1 MVARRHISEAEVHA
15 MRKLHTKHAKSTRE
29 IGEIFGV
36 SSATVSY
43 WLRSTTV
50 PGDCRRQAPKMSAER
65 LKELKNR
72 RQNVQKLARII
83 DVRNGRRYARHGSA
97 NALRQALLVH
107 HKIKVSKR
115 TVINDL
121 QALGF
126 KSRRRPRIPSASTA
140 DYERRRVFCNRI
152 KRNGVKADT
161 IVFTDEKFFNTNDYT
176 HKNQWIQ
183 DGVMPEA
190 RELSRWPAR
199 VMVWGAIGI
208 DYRCLRIIPDKASVP
223 SRLDSKSYVRRI
235 LQGAFMNSFDKSRT
249 LMQDGAAC
257 HTSAH
262 TRRYLASKNITL
274 LNGWPARS
282 PDLNPIER
290 LWAILQTR
298 VSTHHPDSVN
308 DLVRAIQTEWDAM
321 PQDTIN
327 KLVRSFDTTA
337 RTVAANAGR
346 WTN

>member
-1 MVARRHISEAEVHA
+1 
-15 MRKLHTKHAKSTRE
+15 MRKMREKTAKSTRE

-43 WLRSTTV
+43 WLRSPAV
-50 PGDCRRQAPKMSAER
+50 PGNTRRNPPKMASEK
-65 LKELKNR
+65 LKALKKR
-72 RQNVQKLARII
+72 RQNVRSLARII
-83 DVRNGRRYARHGSA
+83 DARNGRRYARHGSA
-97 NALRQALLVH
+97 NALRHALLVKH
-107 HKIKVSKR
+107 GVKVTKG
-115 TVINDL
+115 TIINDL
-121 QALGF
+121 VALGF

-161 IVFTDEKFFNTNDYT
+161 LVFTDEKFFNTNDYT

-183 DGVMPEA
+183 DGDMPEA

-208 DYRCLRIIPDKASVP
+208 DYRCLRIIPDKANVP

-235 LQGAFMNSFDKSRT
+235 LQGAFMNSFDKSRI

-274 LNGWPARS
+274 LDGWPARS

-290 LWAILQTR
+290 LWAILQAR
-298 VSTHHPDSVN
+298 VSNHHPDSVQ
-308 DLVRAIQTEWDAM
+308 DLVRAIQIEWDAM
-321 PQDTIN
+321 SQDMVNT
-327 KLVRSFDTTA
+327 LVRSFDESA
-337 RTVAANAGR
+337 RTVAANGGR